1 VLLDPARIYA
11 GETTAWTLSLAA
23 YPASEWTLELAAANA
38 THYFAVEASADDD
51 DHLLSITAAVT
62 ATYTAG
68 TYPYSITVKKGA
80 GETLERY
87 RIESGDL
94 VVLPLIGGAAVQDTR
109 SADERILDAI
119 IATMEG
125 RASTDQTSVSIDG
138 TSISRMTW
146 DELISA
152 RNEFQRRVSRRKNRS
167 RITYER
173 F

>member
-1 VLLDPARIYA
+1 MLLDPARIYA
-11 GETTAWTLSLAA
+11 GETTEWTLSLVD

-38 THYFAVEASADDD
+38 TSFFKVTASADDD
-51 DHLLSITAAVT
+51 DHLLSIAAAVT
-62 ATYTAG
+62 ATYGTG
-68 TYPYSITVKKGA
+68 TYSYSITAVKGS
-80 GETLERY
+80 GGSLERY
-87 RIESGDL
+87 RVESSDL
-94 VVLPLIGGAAVQDTR
+94 VVLPLIGGTAVQDTR

-125 RASTDQTSVSIDG
+125 RATTDQTSVSIDG
-138 TSISRMTW
+138 TSISRMSW

-152 RNEFQRRVSRRKNRS
+152 RNEFQRRVSRRKQRS